1 MNPYYLCHMFFRK
14 YINNKYF
21 YTGLAFVI
29 WMVFFDQESF
39 TDQLRLSQSLGNL
52 DKQKEF
58 YLEEIDK
65 NNHAIDVL
73 TNDTA
78 QLETFAR
85 EKYYM
90 KKDNEEVFVIINEEK
105 E

>member
-1 MNPYYLCHMFFRK
+1 MFFRK

-29 WMVFFDQESF
+29 WWVFFDQE
-39 TDQLRLSQSLGNL
+39 RLIVQYNLAKVKLGL
-52 DKQKEF
+52 EEQKE
-58 YLEEIDK
+58 YYIDEIKKDQE
-65 NNHAIDVL
+65 AINTL
-73 TNDTA
+73 QTDTV
-78 QLETFAR
+78 QLEKYAR

-90 KKDNEEVFVIINEEK
+90 KKDNEDVFVIIRDEE